1 MAVLKRR
8 SGFEDAFFFIA
19 VLFTIAI
26 FVLILNKAWI
36 GIKPQ
41 LETSINSA
49 MPSDSS
55 VNISATLEGVSS
67 TTRMFDKMLP
77 FVLLGL
83 FAFVFISVSLYINHP
98 IMIIVGIIVLSVALL
113 LGVIYSNVYHQI
125 SSSDE
130 FSETN
135 NDLPLTEQFM
145 KFLPMILIVLF
156 VGIVA
161 VIIYSRS
168 GGSGGL

>member
-1 MAVLKRR
+1 MELLKKK

-26 FVLILNKAWI
+26 FVLILNKAWT
-36 GIKPQ
+36 GVKPE
-41 LETSINSA
+41 LETSINSV

-55 VNISATLEGVSS
+55 VNISATLESVSS
-67 TTRMFDKMLP
+67 TTRMFDKVLP
-77 FVLLGL
+77 FILLGL

-98 IMIIVGIIVLSVALL
+98 IMIIVGIIVLAVALL

-130 FSETN
+130 FSSTN
-135 NDLPLTEQFM
+135 SDLPITEQFM
-145 KFLPMILIVLF
+145 KYLPLIMIILF